1 MYHKTP
7 AAGGRAAEIEKG
19 APDDIY
25 LGFIGVE
32 GLEQRIVVELISVLQ
47 YNDQPNNSGLVVGGE
62 KE

>member
-7 AAGGRAAEIEKG
+7 AAGGRAVEIKKG
-19 APDDIY
+19 APDDIC

-32 GLEQRIVVELISVLQ
+32 GLEQRIVVQLISVLQ
-47 YNDQPNNSGLVVGGE
+47 YNDQPNNSGLVVGGL